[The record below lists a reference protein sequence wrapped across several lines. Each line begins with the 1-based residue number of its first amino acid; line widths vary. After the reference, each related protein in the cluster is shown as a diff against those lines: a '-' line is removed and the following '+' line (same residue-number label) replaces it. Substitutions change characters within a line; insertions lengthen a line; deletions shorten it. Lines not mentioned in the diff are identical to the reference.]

1 MKKNCF
7 PKQKGIMRRVAF
19 FWAFWQLFHRR
30 QQDLLSNYTFNLPLH
45 VEGPEANLASQRYW
59 DNSLRDNF
67 GKSLILHQNS
77 SSSSFWKVGC
87 YEQPETM
94 YREFFMY
101 CYIKNALG
109 SFVLCMDLSE
119 PGQICHMCFGHLALP
134 VHLVVPI
141 S

>member
-94 YREFFMY
+94 YRYFSCIVILKMLW
-101 CYIKNALG
+101 A
-109 SFVLCMDLSE
+109 VLCFAWISE